1 MNLEKLNLVELD
13 AQEVVVTEGGDWI
26 IAVVG
31 MVGASLAWAYAEG
44 KEMGHAIG
52 SRL

>member
-1 MNLEKLNLVELD
+1 MNLEKLNLVELN
-13 AQEVVVTEGGDWI
+13 AQEIQETEGGEWI
-26 IAVVG
+26 IAIVG
-31 MVGASLAWAYAEG
+31 MVGATLAWAYAEG